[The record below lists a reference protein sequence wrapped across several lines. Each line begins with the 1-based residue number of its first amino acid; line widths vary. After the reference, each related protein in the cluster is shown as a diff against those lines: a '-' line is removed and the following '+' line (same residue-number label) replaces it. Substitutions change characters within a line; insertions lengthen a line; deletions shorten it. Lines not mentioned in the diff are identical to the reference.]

1 MDYLWP
7 SGISEKCVISLKFE
21 DDIIYHINGIKDK
34 TTWSFLTE
42 TKNIWQ
48 NSMPI
53 TDEIVIFFC
62 LSKNVYKKPTI
73 VRD

>member
-7 SGISEKCVISLKFE
+7 SGISEKCVISLKKFE

-34 TTWSFLTE
+34 PHDFFKRQKHLT
-42 TKNIWQ
+42 KP
-48 NSMPI
+48 MPI

-62 LSKNVYKKPTI
+62 LSKDVYKTHCS
-73 VRD
+73 